1 MAQPGQQSI
10 LIGDRVRS
18 YTWPGLS
25 DREYLT
31 GIVVGYCQIAG
42 LPRLIIEAESRTT
55 HGQADPCQRRFLEP
69 LDGIVKVTD
78 AVRRSRSLYR
88 VA

>member
-1 MAQPGQQSI
+1 MVQRRQQSI

-18 YTWPGLS
+18 YAWPGLS

-31 GIVVGYCQIAG
+31 GVVVGYCQIAG
-42 LPRLIIEAESRTT
+42 LPRLVIEAESRTT
-55 HGQADPCQRRFLEP
+55 HGQEDPCKRRFLEP
-69 LDGIVKVTD
+69 LDGIVKVNG
-78 AVRRSRSLYR
+78 VLRRAQALHR